1 MKKTHGSPLV
11 MRLNDLKGGRLRL
24 IPCSLIISALLLIMS
39 VACSKDDVGI
49 SEPTTIPV
57 SSIKLNPTSVTL
69 NVGESVDLTATVS
82 PENATNKMV
91 TWSSSD
97 AKIATVSN
105 GKVTAVAVGK
115 ATITAQCG
123 NIKAECAVTVSPIEA
138 TSIKLSQT
146 SATLT
151 VGESVQLTA
160 AVSPDNATDKTV
172 IWSSSNTSVA
182 TVSNGKVTAV
192 AVGEATT
199 TAQCGNVKAECT
211 ITVKATEVTS
221 IKLNQNSA
229 TMYAGETLQLTAT
242 VSPENATNKNVTW
255 ISSNTSVATVT
266 NGKVTA
272 VAVGTAT
279 ITAQCGNVK
288 AECTITVKAA
298 EVTSIKLNQTSATLY
313 ASETIQLT
321 ATVSPDNATDKT
333 VTWSSS
339 NTSVATVSNGKVTAI
354 AVGKAIITAQCGN
367 VKAECTITVKATEVT
382 SIALNRTSVTL
393 SAGETVQLTATVSP
407 DNATN
412 KTVTWSSSNTSVATV
427 SNGKVTAV
435 AVGTAIITAQCGNVK
450 AECTITVK
458 ATEETPN
465 LPATP
470 ENIAGTWLLAQE
482 KGWEIDAGEKD
493 VFLEYYPDDQGS
505 YETFTF
511 DEDGSLTWTLF
522 WGEELDGDTNTENG
536 SYSISGKELKI
547 NIRSNDYDDTH
558 FEIKKL
564 TESQL
569 VLFATRDKSHGQSEY
584 TATFKRIE

>member
-1 MKKTHGSPLV
+1 